1 MVVHSTRSGLAERL
15 ELAFGVVGNA
25 KSYQQIV
32 NEALEIVPEVAPVD
46 LQSRLSGGEQ
56 IVVIDV
62 REPEEFARGKIPGAY
77 TIPRGVLEMQVDGR
91 LPLESTVV
99 LYCGVGGRSAL
110 AARSLADM
118 GYENVANLQGG
129 WGAWVNAGLPVEPA

>member
-1 MVVHSTRSGLAERL
+1 VADP
-15 ELAFGVVGNA
+15 

-32 NEALEIVPEVAPVD
+32 NEALEIVPEVAPAD

-99 LYCGVGGRSAL
+99 LYCGAGGRSAL
-110 AARSLADM
+110 AAKSLADM
-118 GYENVANLQGG
+118 GYEKVENLQGG
-129 WGAWVNAGLPVEPA
+129 WGAWVNSGLPVEQA

>member
-1 MVVHSTRSGLAERL
+1 VA
-15 ELAFGVVGNA
+15 NP

-32 NEALEIVPEVAPVD
+32 DEALQAVPEVAPAD

-62 REPEEFARGKIPGAY
+62 REPEEFARGKIPGAH

-91 LPLESTVV
+91 LPREATVV
-99 LYCGVGGRSAL
+99 LYCGAGGRSAL
-110 AARSLADM
+110 AAKSLVDM
-118 GYENVANLQGG
+118 GYDKVENLRGG
-129 WGAWVNAGLPVEPA
+129 WSAWTNSGLPVERP

>member
-1 MVVHSTRSGLAERL
+1 MADP
-15 ELAFGVVGNA
+15 

-32 NEALEIVPEVAPVD
+32 DEALRTVPEVAPAD

-62 REPEEFARGKIPGAY
+62 REPDEFARGKIPGAY

-91 LPLESTVV
+91 LPRESTVV
-99 LYCGVGGRSAL
+99 LYCGAGGRSAL
-110 AARSLADM
+110 AAKSLADM
-118 GYENVANLQGG
+118 GYENVENLQGG
-129 WGAWVNAGLPVEPA
+129 WGAWMKSGLPVEQA

>member
-1 MVVHSTRSGLAERL
+1 
-15 ELAFGVVGNA
+15 VGNA
-25 KSYQQIV
+25 KSYQELV
-32 NEALEIVPEVAPVD
+32 DEALQAVPEVTPAD

-62 REPEEFARGKIPGAY
+62 REPDEFARGKIPGAY

-99 LYCGVGGRSAL
+99 LYCGAGGRSAL
-110 AARSLADM
+110 AAKSLADM
-118 GYENVANLQGG
+118 GYDKVENLQGG
-129 WGAWVNAGLPVEPA
+129 WGAWVKSGLPVEQA

>member
-1 MVVHSTRSGLAERL
+1 MS
-15 ELAFGVVGNA
+15 NA
-25 KSYQQIV
+25 KSYQQLV
-32 NEALEIVPEVAPVD
+32 DEALQTVPEVAPAD

-62 REPEEFARGKIPGAY
+62 REPEEFARGKIPGAH

-91 LPLESTVV
+91 LPREATVV

-110 AARSLADM
+110 AARSLVDM
-118 GYENVANLQGG
+118 GYERVENLQGG
-129 WGAWVNAGLPVEPA
+129 WSAWTNAGLPVEQA

>member
-1 MVVHSTRSGLAERL
+1 MS
-15 ELAFGVVGNA
+15 NP
-25 KSYQQIV
+25 KSYQQMV
-32 NEALEIVPEVAPVD
+32 SEALRTIPEVAPAD

-62 REPEEFARGKIPGAY
+62 REPEEFARGKIPGAH

-91 LPLESTVV
+91 LPREATVV

-110 AARSLADM
+110 AAKSLADM
-118 GYENVANLQGG
+118 GYEKVENLQGG
-129 WGAWVNAGLPVEPA
+129 WSAWTNAGLPVEQA

>member
-1 MVVHSTRSGLAERL
+1 VSTP
-15 ELAFGVVGNA
+15 

-32 NEALEIVPEVAPVD
+32 LEALQTVPEVAPAD

-56 IVVIDV
+56 IVLIDV

-91 LPLESTVV
+91 LPREATVV
-99 LYCGVGGRSAL
+99 LYCGGGGRSAL
-110 AARSLADM
+110 AAKSLADM
-118 GYENVANLQGG
+118 GYDKVENLQGG
-129 WGAWVNAGLPVEPA
+129 WTAWTNSGLPVEQP

>member
-1 MVVHSTRSGLAERL
+1 VADP
-15 ELAFGVVGNA
+15 

-32 NEALEIVPEVAPVD
+32 NEALEIVPEVAPAD

-99 LYCGVGGRSAL
+99 LYCGAGGRSAL
-110 AARSLADM
+110 AAKSLADM
-118 GYENVANLQGG
+118 GYQKVENLQGG
-129 WGAWVNAGLPVEPA
+129 WGAWVNSGLPVEQA

>member
-1 MVVHSTRSGLAERL
+1 MADQ
-15 ELAFGVVGNA
+15 

-32 NEALEIVPEVAPVD
+32 DEALRIVPEVSPAD

-91 LPLESTVV
+91 LPRESTVV
-99 LYCGVGGRSAL
+99 LYCGAGGRSAL
-110 AARSLADM
+110 AAKSLADM
-118 GYENVANLQGG
+118 GYENVENLQGG
-129 WGAWVNAGLPVEPA
+129 WGAWKQSGLPVEQA